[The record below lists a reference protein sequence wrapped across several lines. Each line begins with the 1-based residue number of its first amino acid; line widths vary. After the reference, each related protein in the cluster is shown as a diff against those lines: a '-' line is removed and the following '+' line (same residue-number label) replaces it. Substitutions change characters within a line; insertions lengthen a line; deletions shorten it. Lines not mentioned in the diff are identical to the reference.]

1 MSTNAIASPQA
12 HDRQAAD
19 AGTKTETAARPARR
33 FIRIVIMLV
42 VASAAL
48 AWGIRYGH
56 HMLTHAETDDAYV
69 TGSIHTVSSRLA
81 GVVQNIMVKENA
93 EVVEGQPLIELDT
106 RDLDLRVDQAQASV
120 RQAEA
125 QVIQNES
132 EIVEVVTQN
141 HLFVAGIEMAKAN
154 VTRDEASLT
163 KAKHDYDRA
172 KNLYEGGKAA
182 AVSEADFDTAMTTVA
197 TSTATLTATRAVL
210 EAAKA
215 YAAATEAKETAAR
228 AKLDAAKAQLRAAQ
242 SALKDAEL
250 QRSYAT
256 ITAPCKGRISRQAVE
271 VGNRIQP
278 GQALYALVEPEVW
291 VEANFKETQLD
302 GLHVGSP
309 VEIMV
314 DALPGRTLHGHIES
328 FSPASGAQFA
338 LLPPD
343 NATGNFTKVVQRVP
357 VKIVFEADSIR
368 DLSGKI
374 RPGLSTVVSVAVK

>member
-1 MSTNAIASPQA
+1 MSTSAIASSQA
-12 HDRQAAD
+12 HEGQTAD
-19 AGTKTETAARPARR
+19 AGTKAVSAARPVRR
-33 FIRIVIMLV
+33 FFRVAILLI
-42 VASAAL
+42 VASAAV
-48 AWGIRYGH
+48 AWGIRYVH
-56 HMLTHAETDDAYV
+56 HMLTHAETEDAYI

-81 GVVQNIMVKENA
+81 GVVQKILVKENA

-106 RDLDLRVDQAQASV
+106 RDLDLRVEQAQASV

-125 QVIQNES
+125 QVVQNES

-250 QRSYAT
+250 QRSYAI
-256 ITAPCKGRISRQAVE
+256 ITAPCSGRISRQAVE

-302 GLHVGSP
+302 GLHIGSP
-309 VEIMV
+309 AEIMV

-357 VKIVFEADSIR
+357 VKIVFEADALR
-368 DLSGKI
+368 DLAGKI

>member
-1 MSTNAIASPQA
+1 MSTTATASPQA
-12 HDRQAAD
+12 HERQAAD
-19 AGTKTETAARPARR
+19 AGTQTSTATKPVRR
-33 FIRIVIMLV
+33 FLRFAIILV
-42 VASAAL
+42 VASAGL
-48 AWGIRYGH
+48 AWGIRYVH

-81 GVVQNIMVKENA
+81 GVVQKILVKENA
-93 EVVEGQPLIELDT
+93 EVEEGQPLIELDT
-106 RDLDLRVDQAQASV
+106 RDLDLRVEQAQASV

-125 QVIQNES
+125 QVTQNES

-309 VEIMV
+309 AEVMV
-314 DALPGRTLHGHIES
+314 DAMPGQVLHGHIES

-357 VKIVFEADSIR
+357 VKIVLDPESIR
-368 DLSGKI
+368 DLAGKI
-374 RPGLSTVVSVAVK
+374 RPGLSSVVSIAVK